1 MAEAR
6 LRRTPREQRV
16 SMVHNLS
23 ARWEDDALLTD
34 TPSTV
39 RGKRFITSRDLLV
52 LELARRC
59 DTLDGPQ
66 AFEKSRQ

>member
-1 MAEAR
+1 
-6 LRRTPREQRV
+6 
-16 SMVHNLS
+16 MVHNLS

-39 RGKRFITSRDLLV
+39 RGKRFITSKDLLV

-59 DTLDGPQ
+59 DTPDGPQ